1 MINKSVRN
9 NFNFYDCN
17 IRVQGCLNDLAQ
29 LLNEKGKKEEAR
41 EFEAL
46 AGILEKA
53 EQYKTPEEMKKKGVL
68 NRLKRLIEEL
78 GNPDSHLSKIVGG
91 VKAGLDIVR
100 DIVKGY
106 NDLARWVGLD

>member
-1 MINKSVRN
+1 
-9 NFNFYDCN
+9 
-17 IRVQGCLNDLAQ
+17 
-29 LLNEKGKKEEAR
+29 
-41 EFEAL
+41 
-46 AGILEKA
+46 
-53 EQYKTPEEMKKKGVL
+53 MKKKGVL

-100 DIVKGY
+100 DIAKGY

>member
-1 MINKSVRN
+1 M
-9 NFNFYDCN
+9 
-17 IRVQGCLNDLAQ
+17 
-29 LLNEKGKKEEAR
+29 LNEKGKKEEAR